1 MRKWE
6 DIVKD
11 KLEEPDG
18 ALPESVF
25 DEFHARFDGA
35 ESTHST
41 KRFPMVWAIVP
52 AIAAGLAA
60 VLILRSPKAQEEKI
74 EPVRQAS
81 MAQVQTTV
89 DTNADSQVDTPKID
103 PVPVKKASARPQPV
117 VLESSSMGGNQMEAP
132 ATTEKAK
139 APDIPETSESPDR
152 PQPTTKPST
161 GNIVPETTSPFIP
174 MAENTRRVN
183 LKVAPAAGGILGTG
197 ILAALAT
204 NLTSAKNN
212 TIPSYIG
219 HGRVINNPSNPG
231 GTQQGGL
238 DTSSSTENPD
248 TSSSTENPGGGPTDI
263 PPGDPVSS
271 EEPVKDLLDQ
281 STHYFPVQVGLS
293 ARLPLSE
300 RLYLL
305 TGLQYSL
312 YNSKFTMS
320 QTGEKRQQVHYLGI
334 PVRLD
339 WVVASHSLF
348 DVYVGGGVQG
358 DFCLHATLA
367 GKSLEK
373 DRPRLSLIGAW
384 GIQMNVT
391 KRFGIYLEPELSW
404 RIPGDNS
411 AIVNYAPV
419 TYRSEHPVMFSVA
432 AGIRINLGH

>member
-25 DEFHARFDGA
+25 DEFHARLDGA
-35 ESTHST
+35 EGTRT
-41 KRFPMVWAIVP
+41 ARRFPLAWAIAP
-52 AIAAGLAA
+52 AVAAGLAA
-60 VLILRSPKAQEEKI
+60 VLLLRNPKVPEENI

-81 MAQVQTTV
+81 VAEVQPAV
-89 DTNADSQVDTPKID
+89 DTNADSTTDMPQIE
-103 PVPVKKASARPQPV
+103 PVPVKKASARAQRVVPESPSVVESPTDEPV
-117 VLESSSMGGNQMEAP
+117 V
-132 ATTEKAK
+132 TTETSETSEI
-139 APDIPETSESPDR
+139 PENPETSEIPETPDR

-161 GNIVPETTSPFIP
+161 GNIPTETVSPFIP
-174 MAENTRRVN
+174 TSAKARKVN

-197 ILAALAT
+197 VLAALAT
-204 NLTSAKNN
+204 SLASARNN

-219 HGRVINNPSNPG
+219 HGRVIKAPSDPG
-231 GTQQGGL
+231 GTQQGGVL
-238 DTSSSTENPD
+238 IPSNVD
-248 TSSSTENPGGGPTDI
+248 NPGEGSTPL
-263 PPGDPVSS
+263 PPEGTVSL
-271 EEPVKDLLDQ
+271 EEPVKDLLEQ
-281 STHYFPVQVGLS
+281 STHYSPIQAGLS

-300 RLYLL
+300 RLFLS

-312 YNSKFTMS
+312 YCSKFMMS

-339 WVVASHSLF
+339 WVFASNSLF

-358 DFCLHATLA
+358 DVCLNATLA
-367 GKSLEK
+367 GMSREK
-373 DRPRLSLIGAW
+373 DRPSLSLVGAG

-391 KRFGIYLEPELSW
+391 KRLGIYLEPELSW
-404 RIPGDNS
+404 RIPEDDP
-411 AIVNYAPV
+411 AIITYRPV

>member
-1 MRKWE
+1 MKHWE
-6 DIVKD
+6 DIIKD

-35 ESTHST
+35 EGTRT
-41 KRFPMVWAIVP
+41 ARRFPLAWAIVP
-52 AIAAGLAA
+52 AVAAGLAA
-60 VLILRSPKAQEEKI
+60 VLLLRNPKVPEENI
-74 EPVRQAS
+74 EPVRQAPV
-81 MAQVQTTV
+81 AQVQPAV
-89 DTNADSQVDTPKID
+89 DTNADSQLDTPQID
-103 PVPVKKASARPQPV
+103 PTPVKKASAQPRPVAP
-117 VLESSSMGGNQMEAP
+117 ESPSMGGNQMKAL
-132 ATTEKAK
+132 ATTDRAK
-139 APDIPETSESPDR
+139 APDVPETSETPDR

-161 GNIVPETTSPFIP
+161 GNIVPEITSPFIP
-174 MAENTRRVN
+174 MAEKTRRVN

-204 NLTSAKNN
+204 NLASAKNN

-231 GTQQGGL
+231 GTQQGGSA
-238 DTSSSTENPD
+238 TSSSTENQGEGQ
-248 TSSSTENPGGGPTDI
+248 TNI

-271 EEPVKDLLDQ
+271 EEPIKDLLDQ
-281 STHYFPVQVGLS
+281 SSHYFPIQVGLS

-300 RLYLL
+300 RLYLS

-339 WVVASHSLF
+339 WVFASSTLF

-358 DFCLHATLA
+358 DVCLNATLA
-367 GKSLEK
+367 GMSREK
-373 DRPRLSLIGAW
+373 DRPSLSLVGAG
-384 GIQMNVT
+384 GIQMNAT
-391 KRFGIYLEPELSW
+391 KRLGIYLEPELSW
-404 RIPGDNS
+404 RIPEDDP
-411 AIVNYAPV
+411 AIITYRPV

-432 AGIRINLGH
+432 AGIRINLVH

>member
-1 MRKWE
+1 MKHWE
-6 DIVKD
+6 DIIKD

-35 ESTHST
+35 ESTRLT
-41 KRFPMVWAIVP
+41 KRFPLVWAIVP

-60 VLILRSPKAQEEKI
+60 VLLLRSPKAPEEKI
-74 EPVRQAS
+74 EPVRQAP

-103 PVPVKKASARPQPV
+103 PVPLKKASARPQPV
-117 VLESSSMGGNQMEAP
+117 VLESPSMSGKQMEAP

-152 PQPTTKPST
+152 PHPTTKPST

-174 MAENTRRVN
+174 RAEKIRRVN

-204 NLTSAKNN
+204 NLASAKNN

-219 HGRVINNPSNPG
+219 HGRVINDPSNPG
-231 GTQQGGL
+231 GT
-238 DTSSSTENPD
+238 
-248 TSSSTENPGGGPTDI
+248 I
-263 PPGDPVSS
+263 
-271 EEPVKDLLDQ
+271 KDLLDQ
-281 STHYFPVQVGLS
+281 SSHYFPIQVGLS

-300 RLYLL
+300 RLYLS

-358 DFCLHATLA
+358 DFCLDATLA

-373 DRPRLSLIGAW
+373 DRPSLSLVGAG
-384 GIQMNVT
+384 GIQMNAT
-391 KRFGIYLEPELSW
+391 KRLGIYLEPELSW
-404 RIPGDNS
+404 RIPGNNS

>member
-1 MRKWE
+1 MKQWE

-11 KLEEPDG
+11 KLEEPDS

-35 ESTHST
+35 EGTRT
-41 KRFPMVWAIVP
+41 ARRFPLVWAIVP

-60 VLILRSPKAQEEKI
+60 VLLLRSPKVPEESL
-74 EPVRQAS
+74 EPVREAPV
-81 MAQVQTTV
+81 AQVQTTV
-89 DTNADSQVDTPKID
+89 VTNTDSQADTPQIS

-117 VLESSSMGGNQMEAP
+117 VLKSPSMGGNQMEAP

-139 APDIPETSESPDR
+139 APDIPETSESPNR
-152 PQPTTKPST
+152 PQPTSTPST
-161 GNIVPETTSPFIP
+161 GNAFPETTSPFIP
-174 MAENTRRVN
+174 MTENARRVN

-204 NLTSAKNN
+204 NLASARNN

-219 HGRVINNPSNPG
+219 HGRVINNPSKPG
-231 GTQQGGL
+231 GTQPGGSA
-238 DTSSSTENPD
+238 T
-248 TSSSTENPGGGPTDI
+248 SSTENPGEGPTDI

-281 STHYFPVQVGLS
+281 SSHYFPIQVGLS

-300 RLYLL
+300 RLYLS

-339 WVVASHSLF
+339 CVFASNF
-348 DVYVGGGVQG
+348 RFNVYVGGGVQG
-358 DFCLHATLA
+358 DFCLDATLA

-373 DRPRLSLIGAW
+373 DRPSLSLVGAG

-391 KRFGIYLEPELSW
+391 KRLGIYLEPELSW
-404 RIPGDNS
+404 RIPADNP
-411 AIVNYAPV
+411 AGVTYTPV
-419 TYRSEHPVMFSVA
+419 TYRSEHPVMFSIA
-432 AGIRINLGH
+432 TGIRINLGY

>member
-35 ESTHST
+35 ESTRT
-41 KRFPMVWAIVP
+41 AKRFPLVWAIVP

-60 VLILRSPKAQEEKI
+60 VLLLRSPKAPEESI
-74 EPVRQAS
+74 ESGRQAPV
-81 MAQVQTTV
+81 AQVRTTA
-89 DTNADSQVDTPKID
+89 DTKADSQADTPQIN
-103 PVPVKKASARPQPV
+103 PMPVKKASARPV
-117 VLESSSMGGNQMEAP
+117 S
-132 ATTEKAK
+132 
-139 APDIPETSESPDR
+139 PETPPMGANQTDEPVTIETTNAPETQETPETPDR
-152 PQPTTKPST
+152 PHPTTKPST
-161 GNIVPETTSPFIP
+161 ENTFPETTSPFIP
-174 MAENTRRVN
+174 MTGKARKVN

-204 NLTSAKNN
+204 NLASAQKN

-231 GTQQGGL
+231 GTQPGG
-238 DTSSSTENPD
+238 SIISSTVGNTGEDPI
-248 TSSSTENPGGGPTDI
+248 TI
-263 PPGDPVSS
+263 PPEGPVSS
-271 EEPVKDLLDQ
+271 GEPVKDLLEQ
-281 STHYFPVQVGLS
+281 TAHYSPIQVGLS

-300 RLYLL
+300 RLYLS

-312 YNSKFTMS
+312 YYSKFLMS
-320 QTGEKRQQVHYLGI
+320 ETGEKRQQVHYLGI
-334 PVRLD
+334 PDRLD
-339 WVVASHSLF
+339 WVFASGFLF
-348 DVYVGGGVQG
+348 DVYAGGGVLG
-358 DFCLHATLA
+358 DLCLNATLA
-367 GKSLEK
+367 GMSREK
-373 DRPRLSLIGAW
+373 DRPSLSLVGAG

-391 KRFGIYLEPELSW
+391 ERLGIYLEPELSW
-404 RIPGDNS
+404 MIPADNP
-411 AIVNYAPV
+411 AGVTYTPV

>member
-11 KLEEPDG
+11 KLEGYESN
-18 ALPESVF
+18 LPEDSLAAF
-25 DEFHARFDGA
+25 NARRATAG
-35 ESTHST
+35 STKA
-41 KRFPMVWAIVP
+41 KRFPLVWAIVP

-60 VLILRSPKAQEEKI
+60 VLLLRSPKAPEEKI
-74 EPVRQAS
+74 EPVRQAP

-89 DTNADSQVDTPKID
+89 DTNADSQANTPQID
-103 PVPVKKASARPQPV
+103 PTPVKKASAQPRPVAP
-117 VLESSSMGGNQMEAP
+117 ESPSMGGNQMKAL
-132 ATTEKAK
+132 ATTDRAK
-139 APDIPETSESPDR
+139 APDVPETSEMFFVLSE
-152 PQPTTKPST
+152 
-161 GNIVPETTSPFIP
+161 ITSPFIP
-174 MAENTRRVN
+174 MAEKTRRVN

-204 NLTSAKNN
+204 NLASAKNN

-231 GTQQGGL
+231 GTQQGGSA
-238 DTSSSTENPD
+238 TSSSTENQGEGQ
-248 TSSSTENPGGGPTDI
+248 TNI

-271 EEPVKDLLDQ
+271 EEPIKDLLDQ
-281 STHYFPVQVGLS
+281 SSHYFPIQVGLS

-300 RLYLL
+300 RLYLS

-358 DFCLHATLA
+358 DFCLDATLA

-373 DRPRLSLIGAW
+373 DRPSLSLVGAG
-384 GIQMNVT
+384 GIQMNAT
-391 KRFGIYLEPELSW
+391 KRLGIYLEPELSW